1 MVKDGIDVSQY
12 QGEIN
17 WELVKNHIDFAILR
31 CGFGQ
36 DLPGQ
41 DDPSFKRN
49 ADECTRLGIP
59 FGVYL
64 YSYATDERA
73 ALSEARHVMR
83 LIQDYQMEYPIY
95 LDLED
100 PSIGRLTNDQI
111 EKNARVWADELAKHN
126 YFPGFYASYYW
137 WTTKLTGPTFKRYTR
152 WVARYAEE
160 LGVEGFDMW
169 QYTNHGFVE
178 GISVPVDRNH
188 SYRDFPT
195 EIKAGGYNNFNV
207 ETNPEPAPEPEV
219 PQQNYQ
225 VGDHVTFNHVFIS
238 SDSSVPL
245 VPYMNHGT
253 ITRVVPNARNPYLI
267 GNGLGWVNNESITG
281 TLRYL
286 SHPTYRG
293 DSLVDALSQIG
304 VDSSFASRKDLAQK
318 NGIENYTGSARQN
331 LELLRLLQEGRLKS

>member
-41 DDPSFKRN
+41 DDPTFKRN

-83 LIQDYQMEYPIY
+83 LIQDYKMEYPIY

-188 SYRDFPT
+188 AYRDFPT
-195 EIKAGGYNNFNV
+195 EIKAGGYNNFHV
-207 ETNPEPAPEPEV
+207 ETNPEPAPEPES
-219 PQQNYQ
+219 
-225 VGDHVTFNHVFIS
+225 T
-238 SDSSVPL
+238 
-245 VPYMNHGT
+245 T
-253 ITRVVPNARNPYLI
+253 TK
-267 GNGLGWVNNESITG
+267 
-281 TLRYL
+281 L
-286 SHPTYRG
+286 S
-293 DSLVDALSQIG
+293 
-304 VDSSFASRKDLAQK
+304 
-318 NGIENYTGSARQN
+318 
-331 LELLRLLQEGRLKS
+331 GRRSCHI